1 MMRRIKNG
9 EPVFHTHECSEE
21 RKGKVMTAEEL
32 HDFAVQVLISEYSD
46 TNADVVKYDKKAPNE
61 ADFYFVNSGKKP
73 NFTIGATGEKK
84 VNVMVVYRDEFN
96 TDISGIDTS
105 WMVEEYRRTGAI
117 PRITLASAWCISDQ
131 SEDGK
136 PAICG
141 GEFCFK

>member
-1 MMRRIKNG
+1 MRRIKNG

-32 HDFAVQVLISEYSD
+32 HDFAVQILMEEYSD
-46 TNADVVKYDKKAPNE
+46 TNADVVKYDKKTPNE

-105 WMVEEYRRTGAI
+105 WMVEEYRVSLFAQELHTPQPVSPKRLDALWDA
-117 PRITLASAWCISDQ
+117 LASR
-131 SEDGK
+131 
-136 PAICG
+136 
-141 GEFCFK
+141 